1 MQRLAKFCLTTFV
14 FISSGMPTFAHHSF
28 AAEYD
33 GEKFVTMKGV
43 VVKIDWQNP
52 HMFFYMDVTNA
63 KNEVEHW
70 KFEGFPPNMLVR
82 QGWKKDESLK
92 LGDRVSVTGW
102 LARSGEKLAHSREI
116 TWESDGHKLLSGPP
130 AGTGGN

>member
-1 MQRLAKFCLTTFV
+1 MTGVVKWSMYAVLVCA
-14 FISSGMPTFAHHSF
+14 PAFAHHSF

-33 GEKFVTMKGV
+33 GDKFVTFKGV
-43 VVKIDWQNP
+43 VTKIDWQNP
-52 HMFFYMDVTNA
+52 HMHFYMDVTTA
-63 KNEVEHW
+63 SGEIEQW

-92 LGDRVSVTGW
+92 VGDRITVSAW
-102 LARSGEKLAHSREI
+102 LARNGTKLAHSREV
-116 TWESDGHKLLSGPP
+116 TWEKDGHKLLSGPP